1 MEIRVQLE
9 ELAMCLEY
17 NLFDSECVINELLE
31 VMRTKKYKIKGDT
44 NDYYNKYLLKLINQK
59 HVQILEKIQKKEDK
73 EYFANQMITLDYVLQ
88 LINKSIN
95 RETIQITIRAINTL
109 LGCKKVDDC
118 LKLFELII
126 QKKDKFIQ
134 LMDDN
139 ELAQFF
145 DALLEVNK
153 QKHSKDIELL
163 IKDLINKE
171 EEKGI
176 PGEIFCDNKSINEL
190 NKVIKI
196 TLINLNQQKDDLTF
210 TLLKYTTIYELKYL
224 IMIKRQI
231 PIENIHL
238 FCNNIE
244 IEKKHMA

>member
-44 NDYYNKYLLKLINQK
+44 NDYYNKYLLTLIRQK

-73 EYFANQMITLDYVLQ
+73 EFFANQMITPNYVLQ
-88 LINKSIN
+88 LITNKSIN

-126 QKKDKFIQ
+126 QKKDQFIQ

-153 QKHSKDIELL
+153 QKHSKEIELL
-163 IKDLINKE
+163 INDLINKVLNNQKE
-171 EEKGI
+171 
-176 PGEIFCDNKSINEL
+176 NQEL
-190 NKVIKI
+190 VS
-196 TLINLNQQKDDLTF
+196 LRDF
-210 TLLKYTTIYELKYL
+210 LLPML
-224 IMIKRQI
+224 MNGQI
-231 PIENIHL
+231 GFKE
-238 FCNNIE
+238 
-244 IEKKHMA
+244 